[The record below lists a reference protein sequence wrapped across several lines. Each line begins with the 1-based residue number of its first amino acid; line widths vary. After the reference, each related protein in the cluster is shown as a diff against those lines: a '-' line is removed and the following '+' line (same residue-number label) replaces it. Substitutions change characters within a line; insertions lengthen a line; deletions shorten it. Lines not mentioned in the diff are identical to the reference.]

1 MKFDALFSNE
11 PLSGQCG
18 QWDITSVVYSEKTGE
33 ATFHLAGPCDGDTET
48 AEAFLSKRFAAPI
61 HVAVEALAP
70 LAGPSASAKPSYDSD
85 EERAKPVSDASPSV
99 KKTSEMVKAP
109 ADATPLEEDDSFDS
123 FYSTPIAVPTAKP
136 KEAPA
141 AKGEAVFGR
150 FGKKDT
156 VIPLDE
162 VLSHTGVVN
171 TVGIVSGRDPK
182 QDKETKNNSKII
194 QFELSDRVGHAITC
208 KLFLKEEESTLESLF
223 GNKKTLEVRGQLQ
236 FDPYKKEQIFTIR
249 GARKAAPLP
258 FPLDHAPEKRIELS
272 VHTQMSNMEGLIDVK
287 DLGNRLEAWGHDVVG
302 ITDTGS
308 LQAYPNIAKEAKAH
322 DIKVLY
328 GYQAKLLHDEHSILF
343 NPYHRD
349 VEALSG
355 AFTVFD
361 LETTG
366 FSRYLESIIEIGAVR
381 YEDGVKVGE
390 FSVFVNPGKSIPP
403 HITELT
409 SITDQMVADAER
421 IETVLPQ
428 FLSFAENSIWVAHNA
443 AFDVGFIREKAKR
456 LELECTPVWMDTLGM
471 ARALHPEFKNHKLDT
486 LTKELQI
493 PLLHH
498 HRAIDDAEGTG
509 GAFLKM
515 WAEWEERQQ
524 PLSEINTMAS
534 DFPLAKHESDEA
546 LIYCPKQEALKN
558 FYQIVSI
565 ANLEHFAFGRPGV
578 PYSVYEEYGEDLYLA
593 SGFVGSELFRLASLD
608 MPDDVLLS
616 AAEQYDVIMVEPD
629 DFTESALQKELVAD
643 TAHYR
648 EVVNRLIALGSRLGK
663 PVLAM
668 GAPAY
673 LDPGERL
680 ARNILVNYQRNID
693 FDANS
698 RYQLKMTQEMLD
710 GFSWLDP
717 TLARRMV
724 IEAPREFADTFE
736 SITPVPPGT
745 HAPEMPGAPEELEES
760 SLAKA
765 HAIYGDPL
773 PEIVRAR
780 LKRELD
786 SIIGNGF
793 APLYV
798 IARRLVLK
806 SQGDGYLV
814 GSRGSVGSSFVA
826 TMSDITE
833 VNPLPPHYVC
843 PKCQYSEFIED
854 GSVESGFDLPAKDCP
869 VCGTPLRRDGH
880 TIPFE
885 VFLGFNGD
893 KEPDID
899 LNFAGPYMP
908 TIHKYTEEL
917 FGEGKVYRAGTIAG
931 VQEKTAY
938 GFLRKYQEQ
947 PYVPREDRM
956 LSDARIRALQATMSG
971 TKRTTGQHPG
981 GLMIVPQ
988 DMDILDVTP
997 VQYPADDA
1005 QNEVKTTHFSFKDLD
1020 HCLLKLDELGHT
1032 VPTIISELEELTG
1045 IDPLTIPFDDRDTMD
1060 IFLSGKPLKPL
1071 APYANM
1077 EDGSLGIPEFGT
1089 KFVRGMLKETNPRTF
1104 GELVR
1109 ISGLSHGTNVWRKNA
1124 QDLIQ
1129 QGTTDLQNAIC
1140 TRDDVMNYL
1149 IRMGLDKLESFKTME
1164 AVRKNKPLPEGA
1176 EEHMR
1181 EHGVPEWYI
1190 ESCKRVEYL
1199 FPKAHATAYV
1209 MMSYRIAWFKVHQP
1223 AAFYATYFTQHLS
1236 AFCSEFLV
1244 QTLEE
1249 AQEKMEELLEEKR
1262 QTNKL
1267 DNGKWTLWEIVEE
1280 MYARGLRF
1288 APPDLMASEAS
1299 RFVLT
1304 PDGSVLPPF
1313 AALDNVSEAN
1323 GLAIVAEREEGEFIS
1338 RDEFRKRTGIN
1349 KSAFQSLV
1357 NHGLLDHL
1365 PESNQ
1370 MSFLIGF

>member
-1 MKFDALFSNE
+1 MKLCDLIVREKLSPALGDLTITEVSCAEDQKSARFRLESATTPAPSWQKEVEELLSAHFS
-11 PLSGQCG
+11 
-18 QWDITSVVYSEKTGE
+18 
-33 ATFHLAGPCDGDTET
+33 
-48 AEAFLSKRFAAPI
+48 API
-61 HVAVEALAP
+61 HVEIETREL
-70 LAGPSASAKPSYDSD
+70 SA
-85 EERAKPVSDASPSV
+85 
-99 KKTSEMVKAP
+99 
-109 ADATPLEEDDSFDS
+109 EDDVFAS
-123 FYSTPIAVPTAKP
+123 FYSAPIETPCVKKERQEYSQQKP
-136 KEAPA
+136 ED
-141 AKGEAVFGR
+141 VFGR
-150 FGKKDT
+150 FGKKDAI
-156 VIPLDE
+156 IPLEE
-162 VLSHTGVVN
+162 VLGHSGTVN

-182 QDKETKNNSKII
+182 QDKETKNDSKII
-194 QFELSDRVGHAITC
+194 QFELSDRVGHALTC
-208 KLFLKEEESTLESLF
+208 KLFLKEDEAPLEKLF
-223 GNKKTLEVRGQLQ
+223 SNKKTIEVRGQLQ
-236 FDPYKKEQIFTIR
+236 FDPFKKEQIFTIR
-249 GARKAAPLP
+249 GARRHDPLP
-258 FPLDHAPEKRIELS
+258 FPMDRSVDKRVELA

-287 DLGNRLEAWGHDVVG
+287 DLTERLAAWGHDVVG

-308 LQAYPNIAKEAKAH
+308 LQAYPNIAKEAKARG
-322 DIKVLY
+322 IKILY
-328 GYQAKLLHDEHSILF
+328 GYQAKLLHDAHAILF
-343 NPYHRD
+343 NPFHRD

-355 AFTVFD
+355 TFTVFD

-366 FSRYLESIIEIGAVR
+366 FSRYLENIIEIGAVR

-390 FSVFVNPGKSIPP
+390 FSEFVNPGRSIPS

-421 IETVLPQ
+421 IESVLPR
-428 FLSFAENSIWVAHNA
+428 FLDFASDSILVAHNA

-456 LELECTPVWMDTLGM
+456 LNLFCEPVWMDTLGM

-515 WAEWEERQQ
+515 WGEWQEKGR
-524 PLSEINTMAS
+524 PLSEINAMDS

-546 LIYCPKQEALKN
+546 LVYCPKQDALKD
-558 FYQIVSI
+558 FYQMVSI
-565 ANLEHFAFGRPGV
+565 ANLKHFAYGRAGV
-578 PYSVYEEYGEDLYLA
+578 PYSVYEKLGDFLILA
-593 SGFVGSELFRLASLD
+593 SGFVGSELFRLVALD
-608 MPDDVLLS
+608 YPEDELHA
-616 AAEQYDVIMVEPD
+616 AAEKYDVIMIEPD
-629 DFTESALQKELVAD
+629 DFAESAIQRELVAD

-648 EVVNRLIALGSRLGK
+648 EVVNRLIALGAAK
-663 PVLAM
+663 QIPVLAI
-668 GAPAY
+668 GAPTY

-680 ARNILVNYQRNID
+680 ARNILVNYQRNVD
-693 FDANS
+693 FDHNS
-698 RYQLKMTQEMLD
+698 RYQLKTTQELMD

-717 TLARRMV
+717 ALVRRIV
-724 IEAPREFADTFE
+724 IDAPRAFADTFE
-736 SITPVPPGT
+736 DIIPVPPGT
-745 HAPEMPGAPEELEES
+745 HAPEMPGAPEELKES

-765 HAIYGDPL
+765 HEIYGDPL
-773 PEIVRAR
+773 PDIVGAR

-798 IARRLVLK
+798 IARRLVMK
-806 SQGDGYLV
+806 SEGDGYLV

-826 TMSDITE
+826 TMSNITE

-843 PKCQYSEFIED
+843 PQCKHSEFVTD
-854 GSVESGFDLPAKDCP
+854 GSVESGFDLPPKTCP
-869 VCGTPLRRDGH
+869 DCGTPMRRDGH

-917 FGEGKVYRAGTIAG
+917 FGDGKVYRAGTISG

-947 PYVPREDRM
+947 NYVPKEDRM
-956 LSDARIRALQATMSG
+956 LSDARIRNLQSIMSG

-988 DMDILDVTP
+988 EMDILDVTP

-1032 VPTIISELEELTG
+1032 VPTIISDLEELTG
-1045 IDPLTIPFDDRDTMD
+1045 IDPLHIPFDDRETMD
-1060 IFLSGKPLKPL
+1060 IFLSGKPLKPI

-1089 KFVRGMLKETNPRTF
+1089 KFVRGMLKETNPKTF

-1124 QDLIQ
+1124 EDLIQ
-1129 QGTTDLQNAIC
+1129 QGVTDLQNAIC

-1164 AVRKNKPLPEGA
+1164 AVRKNKPLPEGV
-1176 EEHMR
+1176 EDHMR

-1190 ESCKRVEYL
+1190 ESCKRVQYL

-1236 AFCSEFLV
+1236 AFSSEFLV
-1244 QTLEE
+1244 DTLEE
-1249 AQEKMEELLEEKR
+1249 AQEKMEQMMEEKR

-1267 DNGKWTLWEIVEE
+1267 DNGKWTLWEVVEE
-1280 MYARGLRF
+1280 MYARGVHF
-1288 APPDLMASEAS
+1288 ASPDLMASEAA
-1299 RFVLT
+1299 RFTLT
-1304 PDGSVLPPF
+1304 ADGRVLPPF
-1313 AALDNVSEAN
+1313 AALDSVSEAN
-1323 GLAIVAEREEGEFIS
+1323 GLAIVEERQKSEFIS
-1338 RDEFRKRTGIN
+1338 RDEFRKRTGVN
-1349 KSAFQSLV
+1349 KSAVQSLIS
-1357 NHGLLDHL
+1357 HGMLDHL